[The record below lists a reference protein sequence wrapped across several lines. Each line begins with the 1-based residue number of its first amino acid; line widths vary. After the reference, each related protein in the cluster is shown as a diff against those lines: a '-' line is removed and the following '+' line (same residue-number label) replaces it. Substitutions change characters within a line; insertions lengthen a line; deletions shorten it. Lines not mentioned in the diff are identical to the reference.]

1 MLTKWY
7 PNDMDPQFGVFI
19 QKQARAISRCKEIVV
34 YASHAHSDKS
44 KPSYEL
50 KLIQLGNLTEYNM
63 YYRKS
68 SSFVAP
74 VINALRYVKAW
85 KKTYKIIK
93 ANHGLP
99 EIAHAYILLRP
110 AILAYI
116 LSRRNRIPLVISE
129 QWSGYTNG
137 KFEKRSL
144 LTRNLCKFAFKKA
157 DERIAVSTFLQSSME
172 KLGFSTPIKVVP
184 NIIEI
189 QEPPETSDTGNRIRI
204 LLVADLVDEI
214 KNISGAIKAFAKA
227 REAVP
232 NLFLKI
238 IGHGKDHQ
246 MLKDLTAKLSLKGDD
261 IKFEGLKSNED
272 VYKAL
277 WNCDFL
283 LMNSRFETFSLIC
296 AEALSC
302 GKPVIAT
309 RCGGPEEFIN
319 SENGLLIPV
328 DDDETLR
335 KSIIYMAKN
344 HQNYSSEK
352 ILDESR
358 KRFSPEVVGA
368 ELCSIYKKIK
378 K

>member
-1 MLTKWY
+1 
-7 PNDMDPQFGVFI
+7 
-19 QKQARAISRCKEIVV
+19 
-34 YASHAHSDKS
+34 
-44 KPSYEL
+44 
-50 KLIQLGNLTEYNM
+50 LGNLTEYNM

-68 SSFVAP
+68 SAFVAP

-99 EIAHAYILLRP
+99 EIVHAYILLRP

-137 KFEKRSL
+137 KFEKRSW
-144 LTRNLCKFAFKKA
+144 LTRNLSKFAFKKA

-328 DDDETLR
+328 DDDETLG
-335 KSIIYMAKN
+335 KSIIFMAKN
-344 HQNYSSEK
+344 HQTYNSEK
-352 ILDESR
+352 ILDDSR